1 MTNTQYKK
9 FTAGL
14 ISAWFLFS
22 LSASALNVFQPN
34 LDRPPIALGL
44 AAVTPILLFLCW
56 YGASASFQRFV
67 LSLSPRALT
76 MAHTW
81 RINGFIFLV
90 LAAVGTLPAIFAL
103 PAGLGDM
110 AIGATAPVIAKKI
123 AACKHGRRFV
133 PWQVLGMLDLVM
145 AVGLGVTARLTTH
158 AGPGMEPMAV
168 LPLSLV
174 PVFFVPLL
182 FIFHIIGIAQAR
194 QVPAGQH
201 SQLEKQLSSS
211 AV

>member
-22 LSASALNVFQPN
+22 LSASALNAFQPN
-34 LDRPPIALGL
+34 SDRPPIALGL
-44 AAVTPILLFLCW
+44 AAVAPILLFLLW
-56 YGASASFQRFV
+56 YGASASFRRFV
-67 LSLSPRALT
+67 LFLSPRALT

-81 RINGFIFLV
+81 RINGFIFLL
-90 LAAVGTLPAIFAL
+90 LAALGTLPAIFAL

-110 AIGATAPVIAKKI
+110 TIGATAPLIAKKI
-123 AACKHGRRFV
+123 AASKHGGRFV
-133 PWQVLGMLDLVM
+133 YWQILGMLDLVM
-145 AVGLGVTARLTTH
+145 AVSLGVTARLTTH
-158 AGPGMEPMAV
+158 AGPGMGPMAV

-182 FIFHIIGIAQAR
+182 FIFHMICIAQAR
-194 QVPAGQH
+194 QVRAGQS

-211 AV
+211 AA